1 MTFRTM
7 VFAVLAAAANLPASA
22 GVFTNDYSWVHGTH
36 YRHNGDPAKIAREL
50 GYGRRV
56 GLNAIRFWISPE
68 SWRDNPAAYERSI
81 RDFVRRAWENGYYSV
96 PILFNGNG
104 LAPVILD
111 EAKWNAPG
119 TSASA
124 NAAYAAGMVN
134 ALKDEPGL
142 LMWDVM
148 NEPTHGNRWP
158 SPPADEAEKA
168 ARREIVLAFARR
180 AAAFVKSLDPGSPI
194 TFGCENVGVAE
205 ELADSV
211 DVISLHD
218 YGNSRTGLEAV
229 CRRVDALRER
239 TGKPVIMNETGC
251 PGHGNPYDMAL
262 EVCWR
267 HGFGW
272 FFFDMFPYPNHREEH
287 GVFYEDGTV
296 RDPAAVCAMLGFFR
310 NRNMETMI
318 PSRPFWPGLKGN
330 VRKLADS
337 LRAETAKDIATR
349 EEAHRLLEVM
359 EKAANHLEAC
369 ELVPMNVPP
378 TARIMAWRNMNE
390 LPPLDEMRALAG
402 ELAAALE
409 KALGK

>member
-1 MTFRTM
+1 
-7 VFAVLAAAANLPASA
+7 
-22 GVFTNDYSWVHGTH
+22 
-36 YRHNGDPAKIAREL
+36 
-50 GYGRRV
+50 
-56 GLNAIRFWISPE
+56 
-68 SWRDNPAAYERSI
+68 
-81 RDFVRRAWENGYYSV
+81 VRRAWENGYYSV

-104 LAPVILD
+104 LAQVILD
-111 EAKWNAPG
+111 EANWNAQG
-119 TSASA
+119 TSAYA

-134 ALKDEPGL
+134 ALKDVPGL

-158 SPPADEAEKA
+158 SPPADEVEQA
-168 ARREIVLAFARR
+168 ARRELVLAFARR

-211 DVISLHD
+211 DVISPHD
-218 YGNSRTGLEAV
+218 YGNSRTGREAV

-262 EVCWR
+262 EACWR

-310 NRNMETMI
+310 NRDMETMNQRGRDFVPLALLRRQALGVAPTCVWKNLVNAAHDDHPHSAAI
-318 PSRPFWPGLKGN
+318 SDIVFPLADRRFLAKPIRALVMASSTLSPQICRKRRSRSRRDTPRWDATSSTGSRPP
-330 VRKLADS
+330 A
-337 LRAETAKDIATR
+337 LR
-349 EEAHRLLEVM
+349 
-359 EKAANHLEAC
+359 
-369 ELVPMNVPP
+369 
-378 TARIMAWRNMNE
+378 
-390 LPPLDEMRALAG
+390 
-402 ELAAALE
+402 
-409 KALGK
+409 